1 MSQAAN
7 PDPLPREQLRA
18 SDADRQA
25 VVDKLRKAHDD
36 GRLTLAEYDDRTR
49 SAYSARTYA
58 DLLLLTADL
67 PEVMYPPA
75 VVPPAAASPTGEP
88 GGGPEPHRDRSGL
101 VWRVVGS
108 AWFAISVLNLLIWG
122 IISLAIGDALHPW
135 WIWVAGPWGAVLL
148 VGWLSGLGR
157 RDHG

>member
-75 VVPPAAASPTGEP
+75 VVPPAATSPTGEP
-88 GGGPEPHRDRSGL
+88 GDRPEPHRDRGSL

-122 IISLAIGDALHPW
+122 IISLAIGDALYPW

-157 RDHG
+157 REHG